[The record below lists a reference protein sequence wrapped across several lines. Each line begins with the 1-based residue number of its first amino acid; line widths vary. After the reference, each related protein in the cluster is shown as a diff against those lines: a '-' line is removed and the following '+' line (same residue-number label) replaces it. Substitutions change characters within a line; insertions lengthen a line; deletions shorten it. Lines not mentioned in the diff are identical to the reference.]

1 MGSLIEEELRRR
13 EAAAQG
19 GNARGAPSRARG
31 SKANGVARR
40 SARAG
45 HRGRIPFTVPSHR
58 VPMLSRMRLMFVV
71 GAVVCL
77 ATACTATPAAAPAAN
92 SKPGTSSAPSATPTR
107 HASATPTPKPKP
119 KPKPVPHVTMHQVR
133 TADGVKVTVA
143 VFHGPVRYVLHTGSA
158 DPALSAALV
167 TASPAVG
174 GTERKQL
181 LAAFN
186 GGFKLSA
193 GAGGY
198 EQEGHV
204 ISPLLTGY
212 ASLIIDRSGRA
223 RMAAWGYGAPARGE
237 AVYSVR
243 QNLQLLVEHGQPTA
257 AAADWYA
264 WGATLGGGEYVARSA
279 LGEDASGD
287 LLYAG
292 SMSASP
298 EDLAQALADHGAR
311 IGMEL
316 DINPEW
322 VQLDVASR
330 PGGPL
335 TAKVPGQYRPAD
347 QYLLGWSRDFITVLG
362 G

>member
-1 MGSLIEEELRRR
+1 M
-13 EAAAQG
+13 
-19 GNARGAPSRARG
+19 
-31 SKANGVARR
+31 
-40 SARAG
+40 
-45 HRGRIPFTVPSHR
+45 
-58 VPMLSRMRLMFVV
+58 
-71 GAVVCL
+71 
-77 ATACTATPAAAPAAN
+77 
-92 SKPGTSSAPSATPTR
+92 
-107 HASATPTPKPKP
+107 
-119 KPKPVPHVTMHQVR
+119 PHVTVHQVR

-143 VFHGPVRYVLHTGSA
+143 VFHGPVRYVLHTGGA

-167 TASPAVG
+167 KAGPAVG

-223 RMAAWGYGAPARGE
+223 RIAAWGYGAPARGE

-243 QNLQLLVEHGQPTA
+243 QNLRLLVEHGQPTA